1 MLPWVFLLR
10 YIDITYYEN
19 VYYKILLQELVL
31 EKESRMR
38 ETLKIMGMG
47 NWVMWTTWFLKQ
59 LLFLLLS
66 SLIFG
71 VILCVGE
78 IFPNS
83 SIPAVLILMF
93 VYLLTLLSFSFL
105 VRLFTKIYITIKLN
119 SRVSSCMYIV
129 FIYYNY
135 YYAFVLL
142 YSVWFNSSRLG
153 MIAGFVFWFLTY
165 FPHLFLAQFY
175 DTLPL

>member
-19 VYYKILLQELVL
+19 VYYKLLLQELVL

-119 SRVSSCMYIV
+119 LSCMHIV
-129 FIYYNY
+129 FIYYITMLLCY
-135 YYAFVLL
+135 YT
-142 YSVWFNSSRLG
+142 
-153 MIAGFVFWFLTY
+153 VFGSTVQDLEW
-165 FPHLFLAQFY
+165 
-175 DTLPL
+175 